1 MVGENYVAKISDFG
15 LSKIIPYYNED
26 YKKTQRKLI
35 PWAWMA
41 TEYLKTGDFNIK
53 SDVWSYGVV
62 LWEIFTVGNR
72 PYGINPNYEDEKMK
86 ILGGERLPL
95 PDLADL
101 IPHGRDV
108 YEKVMLPCWNEEAC
122 QRPDFSTIVSQL
134 AEFLGQEE
142 GKVEAVVDLQ
152 VENPEASNI
161 EGMMSRKG
169 KLNKKTRQ

>member
-1 MVGENYVAKISDFG
+1 
-15 LSKIIPYYNED
+15 
-26 YKKTQRKLI
+26 
-35 PWAWMA
+35 MA

-53 SDVWSYGVV
+53 SNVWSYGVV

-72 PYGINPNYEDEKMK
+72 PYGINPNFEDEKMK
-86 ILGGERLPL
+86 IPGGERLPL
-95 PDLADL
+95 PGLADL

-108 YEKVMLPCWNEEAC
+108 YEKVMLPCWNDEAR
-122 QRPDFSTIVSQL
+122 QRPEFSTIVSQL

-169 KLNKKTRQ
+169 KLNKKKR